1 MILVHQLNTENNFD
15 FLFSVLLVLIWKL
28 IFSHLLDEILSIH
41 IIRIHL
47 VTFIYKYNLLLST
60 KISSSGK

>member
-1 MILVHQLNTENNFD
+1 MVLMHQLNTENNFD

-47 VTFIYKYNLLLST
+47 VTFTYKYNLILST